1 MSLPTLKKRNTL
13 LWLTDEPYIRLG
25 MAAFVLLVLSV
36 APQIVVSP
44 TDAWIAVA
52 AMAVGILLSRS
63 TVRNKFLA
71 VARRVEV
78 AELARTFWDLLYITL
93 LVHATG
99 GPSSPFALLYP
110 VALVLAARALRYLD
124 MACLLGATCALY
136 TSISLLSNMQSELWQ
151 LWIRLPIIALVSW
164 SAMALTARLDQ
175 EKEGRTELV
184 RHLGLGLVL
193 LGRDGRVALVS
204 DAFRHMFGLVD
215 IDLVGMSYDEV
226 ANINP
231 LLQWVMRDVA
241 PLKDTEHKSTRAA
254 GFPEFGLPDLR
265 VTTISCPDED
275 ATGARWIVICQDLRF
290 EPSPALVDADTFHV
304 SPSAQL
310 ERLRQTM
317 SYQACQ
323 LSEEERWRALS
334 LIEEHTTALQAL
346 LARSFRP
353 LADHEEADTN
363 PTLINV
369 RRLLHNTRR
378 LLSVHSDHREAN
390 IHVVCSENLPPL
402 RGNRGTLGR
411 LVLRLARAVLGFAE
425 SDDMLRLSAEQQDHT
440 IILGFEILPPPGV
453 VPAPVSRPDDLEQ
466 ALPSIVGRAV
476 KALAASLDECAAEW
490 AYEPGEGRYF
500 AVRVTLRLPQQSFE
514 PAAPGQREEP
524 AAVEVKEVVL
534 DRERDR
540 LSTPTLNA
548 LNNSLAAIRGYAEVA
563 MSWPQGDRLQQALAE
578 VVGLA
583 DQASEALE
591 TAVESEDK
599 GPFGPTIS
607 LRPAPPRITLRPNEN
622 GEWPAVLVVDDVRSV
637 REVLVEVLAQTPCPV
652 KAFGDGESAISYLR
666 HEAPALAFIDLMMP
680 GRSGA
685 DVLRVARQLH
695 PETPVVIMSGGGSA
709 ALTEALAGLQ
719 PDYVLEKPFSVE
731 AIWSVLSQFIETPI
745 ASQRAD

>member
-1 MSLPTLKKRNTL
+1 MSLPPLKQRKSL
-13 LWLTDEPYIRLG
+13 LWLTEEPYIRLG
-25 MAAFVLLVLSV
+25 MAAFVILVLLV

-52 AMAVGILLSRS
+52 AMAGGILLSRS

-93 LVHATG
+93 LVHAAG

-124 MACLLGATCALY
+124 MACLLGATCVLY
-136 TSISLLSNMQSELWQ
+136 AGVSFLSDMHNELWQ
-151 LWIRLPIIALVSW
+151 LWVRLPIIALVSW

-193 LGRDGRVALVS
+193 LDRDGRVALVS
-204 DAFRHMFGLVD
+204 DAFRYMFGLMD
-215 IDLVGMSYDEV
+215 IALMGRTYDEI

-231 LLQWVMRDVA
+231 VLQWVMRDVA
-241 PLKDTEHKSTRAA
+241 PLKDIEHKSTRAA

-275 ATGARWIVICQDLRF
+275 ATGARWIVICQDLRR
-290 EPSPALVDADTFHV
+290 EPSVTLADADTFHV
-304 SPSAQL
+304 SPSAQIEL
-310 ERLRQTM
+310 LRQAM

-323 LSEEERWRALS
+323 LNEEERWRALS
-334 LIEEHTTALQAL
+334 LIEEHTAALQAL
-346 LARSFRP
+346 LTRSFHA

-378 LLSVHSDHREAN
+378 LLSVHSSHREAN
-390 IHVVCSENLPPL
+390 IHVVCAENLPPL

-425 SDDMLRLSAEQQDHT
+425 SDDMLRLSAEQQDHA
-440 IILGFEILPPPGV
+440 IILGFELLPPPGV
-453 VPAPVSRPDDLEQ
+453 VPTPMSRPDDLEQ

-490 AYEPGEGRYF
+490 SYEPGVGRYF

-514 PAAPGQREEP
+514 PAPGQREEP
-524 AAVEVKEVVL
+524 AVVEVEEVVL
-534 DRERDR
+534 DREQDH

-563 MSWPQGDRLQQALAE
+563 LSWPPGGRLQQVLAE
-578 VVGLA
+578 IVGLA

-591 TAVESEDK
+591 TAVEGEDK
-599 GPFGPTIS
+599 KAFGPTVS
-607 LRPAPPRITLRPNEN
+607 LRPASPRITLRPDEK
-622 GEWPAVLVVDDVRSV
+622 GEWPAVLVVDDVQSV

-666 HEAPALAFIDLMMP
+666 REAPALAFVDLMMP

-709 ALTEALAGLQ
+709 ALTEALEGLQ

-731 AIWSVLSQFIETPI
+731 AIWSVLSQFMETPI